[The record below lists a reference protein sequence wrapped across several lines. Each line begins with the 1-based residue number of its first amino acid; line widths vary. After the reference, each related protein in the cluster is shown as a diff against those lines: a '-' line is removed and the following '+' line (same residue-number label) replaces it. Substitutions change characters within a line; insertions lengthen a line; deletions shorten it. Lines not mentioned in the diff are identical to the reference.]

1 MAYRFPERYLAYYL
15 ATDRLGLI
23 TSRDTNSKNNYESID
38 ESLSDGLLVEYTA
51 QPKEIEKLSDVPDV
65 DDTIHVGLIYYANYK
80 LFEDK
85 QDQESLVNAAKY
97 QRLYRQHMKENA
109 GRDKVGG
116 ARQIVPFSFT
126 WRDGTGLRRTEH
138 NN

>member
-1 MAYRFPERYLAYYL
+1 M
-15 ATDRLGLI
+15 LI
-23 TSRDTNSKNNYESID
+23 
-38 ESLSDGLLVEYTA
+38 EYTA

-65 DDTIHVGLIYYANYK
+65 DDTIHPGLIYYVNYK
-80 LFEDK
+80 LFEDQ